1 MLYFAYGSNL
11 YSKRLKSRVPS
22 ATKVAA
28 VSLPD
33 YKLFFDKRGTDGSGK
48 GNIRKTN
55 DSIVHGVIYEVK
67 AEEKVALDRIEGT
80 GYDDVSLQIPV
91 GSELIKVFTYMA
103 KESHTDDSLNPYSW
117 YKNLVIAGAQEHD
130 LPQEYINEIQ
140 EVEAIK
146 DPEEERAKLE
156 LKILE

>member
-1 MLYFAYGSNL
+1 MLYFAYGSNM

-22 ATKVAA
+22 AAKVAA

-33 YKLFFDKRGTDGSGK
+33 YKLCFDKRGTDGSGK

-55 DSIVHGVIYEVK
+55 NSTVHGIIYEIK
-67 AEEKVALDRIEGT
+67 AEEKVALDRIEGA
-80 GYDDVSLQIPV
+80 GYEDVSLQIPV
-91 GSELIKVFTYMA
+91 GSELIKVFTYIA
-103 KESHTDDSLNPYSW
+103 KENHIDHSLNPYTW
-117 YKNLVIAGAQEHD
+117 YKNLVIAGAKEHN

-140 EVEAIK
+140 EVKAIK